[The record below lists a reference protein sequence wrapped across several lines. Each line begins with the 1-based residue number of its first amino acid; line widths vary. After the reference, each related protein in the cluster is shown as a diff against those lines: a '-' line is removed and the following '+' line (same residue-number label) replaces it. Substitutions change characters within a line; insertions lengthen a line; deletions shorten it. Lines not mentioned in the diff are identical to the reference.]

1 MLKGKV
7 AVVTGSTSGIGLGI
21 ASALAQQGADIVLN
35 GFGDA
40 ADIEKLRAGLASQY
54 GVQVRYDGADLSRGE
69 AVRQLVSGAVAELGR
84 IDILV
89 NNAGIQ
95 HTALI
100 EDFPADKWDAIIALN
115 LSAVFHGTAAAL
127 PHMKKQGW
135 GRIINI
141 ASAHGLVASAAKSA
155 YVAAKHGVVGLT
167 KVTALET
174 AGMGITANAICP
186 GWVRTP
192 LVEKQITA
200 LAAKDGVDQ
209 ESAARELLGEKQPS
223 LQFVTPEQ
231 LGGTAVFLASEAAA
245 QTPAPPFPSTAAG
258 QPASLV
264 QIQGNPHVVPVVSRQ
279 EAGLRLSRSRRNA
292 HAAAVRRPGRGAD
305 QGAQDQVRRRNR
317 RADEPEPGAG
327 RAERGPLRC
336 LEAQLH
342 AGQFAPG
349 RPGVQWRRLR
359 RAAGRHAVGPPAR
372 LGAGPRRD
380 PQRPV
385 RGAAPAGPDAA
396 VPP

>member
-21 ASALAQQGADIVLN
+21 ATALAAQGADIVLN

-40 ADIEKLRAGLASQY
+40 AAIEQTRAGLALAH
-54 GVQVRYDGADLSRGE
+54 GVKAIYDGADLTRGD
-69 AVRQLVSGAVAELGR
+69 AVRQLIANAVQTFGR

-100 EDFPADKWDAIIALN
+100 EDFPADRWDAIIALN

-141 ASAHGLVASAAKSA
+141 ASAHGLVGSASKSA

-186 GWVRTP
+186 GWVRTA
-192 LVEKQITA
+192 LVEKQISVI
-200 LAAKDGVDQ
+200 AAREGEDQ
-209 ESAARELLGEKQPS
+209 ESAARELLAEKQPS

-231 LGGTAVFLASEAAA
+231 LGGTAVFLASAAA
-245 QTPAPPFPSTAAG
+245 
-258 QPASLV
+258 
-264 QIQGNPHVVPVVSRQ
+264 
-279 EAGLRLSRSRRNA
+279 
-292 HAAAVRRPGRGAD
+292 
-305 QGAQDQVRRRNR
+305 DQVT
-317 RADEPEPGAG
+317 GTTIAG
-327 RAERGPLRC
+327 DG
-336 LEAQLH
+336 
-342 AGQFAPG
+342 G
-349 RPGVQWRRLR
+349 WT
-359 RAAGRHAVGPPAR
+359 AR
-372 LGAGPRRD
+372 
-380 PQRPV
+380 
-385 RGAAPAGPDAA
+385 
-396 VPP
+396 

>member
-7 AVVTGSTSGIGLGI
+7 AIVTGSTSGIGLGI
-21 ASALAQQGADIVLN
+21 ATAFAQQGADIVLN

-40 ADIEKLRAGLASQY
+40 AEIEKLRADLASQF
-54 GVQVRYDGADLSRGE
+54 GVNVLYDGADLSKGE
-69 AVRQLVSGAVAELGR
+69 AVRQLVANTVQSLGR

-100 EDFPADKWDAIIALN
+100 EDFPVEKWDAILALN
-115 LSAVFHGTAAAL
+115 LSAVFHGSAAAL

-141 ASAHGLVASAAKSA
+141 ASAHGLVGSPNKSA

-174 AGMGITANAICP
+174 AGSGVTANAICP

-200 LAAKDGVDQ
+200 LAEQHHIDQ
-209 ESAARELLGEKQPS
+209 DEAARDLLSEKQPS

-231 LGGTAVFLASEAAA
+231 LGGTAVFLASDAAA
-245 QTPAPPFPSTAAG
+245 QITGTTVSVDGGWTA
-258 QPASLV
+258 
-264 QIQGNPHVVPVVSRQ
+264 R
-279 EAGLRLSRSRRNA
+279 
-292 HAAAVRRPGRGAD
+292 
-305 QGAQDQVRRRNR
+305 
-317 RADEPEPGAG
+317 
-327 RAERGPLRC
+327 
-336 LEAQLH
+336 
-342 AGQFAPG
+342 
-349 RPGVQWRRLR
+349 
-359 RAAGRHAVGPPAR
+359 
-372 LGAGPRRD
+372 
-380 PQRPV
+380 
-385 RGAAPAGPDAA
+385 
-396 VPP
+396 